1 LIRRGTVRKGGY
13 LVMRPEEEARQ
24 KIDQVLVAAGRHIA
38 LDTAPCAGIMR
49 ATQRKTEL
57 SEEAVKAGI
66 INEVTLTALIRTC
79 DGIEAILTTIAKRS
93 RYNGMR

>member
-24 KIDQVLVAAGRHIA
+24 KIDQVLVAPGRHMA

-66 INEVTLTALIRTC
+66 INEVTPTDLIQRC
-79 DGIEAILTTIAKRS
+79 DGIQAKSTATLKRS
-93 RYNGMR
+93 REHPS